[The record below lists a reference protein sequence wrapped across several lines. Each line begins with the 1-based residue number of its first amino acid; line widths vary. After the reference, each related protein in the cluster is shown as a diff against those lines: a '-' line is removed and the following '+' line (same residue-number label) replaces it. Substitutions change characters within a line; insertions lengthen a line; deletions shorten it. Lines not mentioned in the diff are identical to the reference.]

1 MKMTMMMMMMMMM
14 MINDTC
20 PENDMV
26 QVIRDE
32 IDGMKRKEE
41 CHSVLRRVVDKAL
54 QVHYAHTTVTRLKN
68 SLDRRVLEYD
78 KQQQISPPIEAS
90 VSSDVINSRSLYFQ
104 TNYSVLMNQVNY
116 LLFHFFQQKFCVF

>member
-1 MKMTMMMMMMMMM
+1 M
-14 MINDTC
+14 
-20 PENDMV
+20 
-26 QVIRDE
+26 IRDE
-32 IDGMKRKEE
+32 IDGMKRKED

-90 VSSDVINSRSLYFQ
+90 VSSDVINSRSLSFQ
-104 TNYSVLMNQVNY
+104 TNLFCVNESSK
-116 LLFHFFQQKFCVF
+116 LFTIFHFFQQKFCVSFDYYLSVNEKALMI

>member
-1 MKMTMMMMMMMMM
+1 M
-14 MINDTC
+14 
-20 PENDMV
+20 
-26 QVIRDE
+26 IRDE

-90 VSSDVINSRSLYFQ
+90 VSSDVINSRSLSFQ
-104 TNYSVLMNQVNY
+104 TNLFSVNETSKLFTFSFFSTKVLC
-116 LLFHFFQQKFCVF
+116 LLITI